1 MKKTISLM
9 MMILIMMT
17 MGTASYCDNVPYDGY
32 TYDYWGEA
40 VPSPEAFVPESTISG
55 EALGVGAFNQP
66 SDIFVSDTM
75 IYIVDS
81 GNNRIVVL
89 DHDWQ
94 LVEIIDTFNNEGV
107 IDSFFNPSGIFVSNE
122 DLIYVADRDN
132 ARVVVLDMDS
142 NVVFELKDP
151 SSESFSSDF
160 EFIPDKVAVDY
171 AGRIF
176 VIGNG
181 VFEGIMSFDDSGE
194 FFGYQGTIKVSVSPA
209 DIIWR
214 ALSTK
219 AQREKQVLFIP
230 TEFTNLDMDQDGFI
244 YTTNIDLASD
254 ENIKRLNPSG
264 KDVLKRPESAD
275 VDGDEFYLP
284 VSMDYGGPS
293 KFVDI
298 EVRADGIYS
307 VLDSRRGR
315 IFTYSHE
322 GDLMYVFGT
331 LGNQLGSFKKP
342 VAIESMGD
350 TILVLDQERGE
361 ITSFLPT
368 DYGSLIDQAIRYRY
382 QGNEAASVD
391 LWYEVLKQ
399 NSNLELA
406 YVGIGKSLL
415 AQGENKEAME
425 YFKLGMDQEYYS
437 IAYKRFRN
445 AFLKRNLGPILTVIS
460 LLVIVFIIGKVIKK
474 RKGLAAYE

>member
-9 MMILIMMT
+9 MMILIMMS
-17 MGTASYCDNVPYDGY
+17 MGLTGFCDDVPYDGY

-40 VPSPEAFVPESTISG
+40 VPAPEAFVPESSISG
-55 EALGVGAFNQP
+55 DALGIGAFNQP
-66 SDIFVSDTM
+66 SDIFVSDTS
-75 IYIVDS
+75 IYIVDT

-89 DHDWQ
+89 DYDWQ
-94 LVEIIDTFNNEGV
+94 VVDIIDTFSNEG
-107 IDSFFNPSGIFVSNE
+107 IMDTFLNPTGIFVSREN
-122 DLIYVADRDN
+122 LIYVADRDN
-132 ARVVVLDMDS
+132 GRVVVLDMDY
-142 NVVFELKDP
+142 NVVFELKNP
-151 SSESFSSDF
+151 TSESFSSGF
-160 EFIPDKVAVDY
+160 EFIPEKVAVDY

-181 VFEGIMSFDDSGE
+181 VFEGIMSFDDSGA

-244 YTTNIDLASD
+244 YTTNVDLESD

-264 KDVLKRPESAD
+264 KDVLKRPETSD
-275 VDGDEFYLP
+275 VDGDTFYLP
-284 VSMDYGGPS
+284 VSMSYGGPS

-298 EVRADGIYS
+298 EVRSDGIYS

-331 LGNQLGSFKKP
+331 LGNQVGSFKKP
-342 VAIESMGD
+342 VAIESLGD
-350 TILVLDQERGE
+350 TLLVLDQERGE

-391 LWYEVLKQ
+391 LWYEVIQL

-437 IAYKRFRN
+437 IAYKRYRN
-445 AFLKRNLGPILTVIS
+445 AFLKRNLGPILTAIS
-460 LLVIVFIIGKVIKK
+460 VLVIVFVTAKVIKK
-474 RKGLAAYE
+474 RKGLSVYE